1 MSFQNVG
8 TYNAGVFTPKAAG
21 PAPVGGVPVMDAD
34 GIASGGAFLVSELE
48 KRDPLIRKPLTSFTY
63 PRDIV
68 IQTGGGW
75 VDYVSAMS
83 VAYGITGGAVNSPV
97 TAAGANGIPV
107 VQASV
112 DKGVY
117 KAHVFAAALRVMFQ
131 DMQRANYIGRSLDNL
146 LQDGVRMA
154 YDKHMDA
161 NGYVGIGDYGT
172 TGLVN
177 NPDATETTAVNGA
190 KGTAAWATKTPQEI
204 LKDVNDAITSVW
216 AANEYDETAVPNHIL
231 IPYEQ
236 YNYILTTMVT
246 DLATE
251 TIYDFLLKNNA
262 AAKNGGSLFIGAT
275 RWCKGAGTGDKDRMV
290 VYVNHERFVKMDE
303 LVPMSRIMSAPSR
316 ERIYRNGRAGGF
328 RRADSKADG
337 DLRGLRCVCP
347 GRAGAAYPGP
357 GLRHPAGRGAQ
368 FGAGADPHDCPDH
381 RGVYGR
387 HHRGDAGAGQR
398 GKGHC
403 GGGQERHAWGGGGD
417 QRPV

>member
-8 TYNAGVFTPKAAG
+8 TYNAGAFTTKGTMPGGGAPAMTLDEAG
-21 PAPVGGVPVMDAD
+21 V
-34 GIASGGAFLVSELE
+34 ASGGAFLVSELE

-68 IQTGGGW
+68 IQSGGGW

-83 VAYGITGGAVNSPV
+83 VAYGITGGAGASPV
-97 TAAGANGIPV
+97 TAGGANGIPV

-131 DMQRANYIGRSLDNL
+131 DMQRSNYIGRSLDNL

-154 YDKHMDA
+154 YDKHMDE
-161 NGYVGIGDYGT
+161 NTYVGIEEYGT

-177 NPDATETTAVNGA
+177 NPDVTETTAANGA
-190 KGTAAWATKTPQEI
+190 ATTSTWATKTPQEI
-204 LKDVNDAITSVW
+204 LKDVNDALTAVW

-251 TIYDFLLKNNA
+251 TIYDFLMKNNV

-275 RWCKGAGTGDKDRMV
+275 RWCKGAGTGEKDRMV
-290 VYVNHERFVKMDE
+290 VYVNHERFVKEDE
-303 LVPMSRIMSAPSR
+303 LVPMSRIMSAPNVANVCYDTAYMANIS
-316 ERIYRNGRAGGF
+316 EVQLFYPT
-328 RRADSKADG
+328 SMLYVDG
-337 DLRGLRCVCP
+337 I
-347 GRAGAAYPGP
+347 
-357 GLRHPAGRGAQ
+357 
-368 FGAGADPHDCPDH
+368 
-381 RGVYGR
+381 
-387 HHRGDAGAGQR
+387 
-398 GKGHC
+398 
-403 GGGQERHAWGGGGD
+403 
-417 QRPV
+417 

>member
-1 MSFQNVG
+1 MSFTNVG
-8 TYNAGVFTPKAAG
+8 TINAGTFTMQ
-21 PAPVGGVPVMDAD
+21 PAPGAPVNSVPVMDAD
-34 GIASGGAFLVSELE
+34 GIATGGAFLVSELE

-75 VDYVSAMS
+75 VDYVSAMAVS
-83 VAYGITGGAVNSPV
+83 YGMTGGSTDSPV
-97 TAAGANGIPV
+97 TAGGANGIPT
-107 VQASV
+107 VQANV
-112 DKGVY
+112 NKGVY

-161 NGYVGIGDYGT
+161 NVYVGIEDYGT

-177 NPDATETTAVNGA
+177 NPDVTETTAAN
-190 KGTAAWATKTPQEI
+190 GTAGTATWATKTPQEI
-204 LKDVNDAITSVW
+204 LKDVNDALTAVW

-251 TIYDFLLKNNA
+251 TIYDFLMKNNV

-275 RWCKGAGTGDKDRMV
+275 RWCKGAGTSSKDRMV

-303 LVPMSRIMSAPSR
+303 LVPMSRIMSAPNVANVCYDTAYMANLS
-316 ERIYRNGRAGGF
+316 EVQLFYPTSILYV
-328 RRADSKADG
+328 DG
-337 DLRGLRCVCP
+337 I
-347 GRAGAAYPGP
+347 
-357 GLRHPAGRGAQ
+357 
-368 FGAGADPHDCPDH
+368 
-381 RGVYGR
+381 
-387 HHRGDAGAGQR
+387 
-398 GKGHC
+398 
-403 GGGQERHAWGGGGD
+403 
-417 QRPV
+417 